1 RKATG
6 GHITR
11 AEPPGVASWRE
22 RCGVQLA
29 AGEGVVLP
37 VGGVDADAMR
47 EGFMDLE
54 GRVAMLTFRW
64 PRS

>member
-1 RKATG
+1 
-6 GHITR
+6 
-11 AEPPGVASWRE
+11 
-22 RCGVQLA
+22 VQLA

-37 VGGVDADAMR
+37 VGRVDAGAMR

-64 PRS
+64 PLER

>member
-1 RKATG
+1 
-6 GHITR
+6 
-11 AEPPGVASWRE
+11 
-22 RCGVQLA
+22 
-29 AGEGVVLP
+29 
-37 VGGVDADAMR
+37 VDAGAMR